1 LDITDRILPIIEQ
14 YGYLVV
20 FFGVMLESIGVPIPG
35 ETILIVAGFLV
46 QQGTLNLTD
55 TIVLGISGTILGNQ
69 IGYWAGLKGGRPFVL
84 RWGYY
89 VGITPERLA
98 RVEGFFARHGGKAV
112 FLARF
117 IPWLRAFGALVA
129 GIGHMHRRR
138 FFFYNIL
145 AGAVWATASVMVGY
159 LFGESLGLMETW
171 IGPGAVLLV
180 VVLVFL
186 ALVFYLAYRFRGK
199 DE

>member
-1 LDITDRILPIIEQ
+1 MDITDRILPLIEQ

-20 FFGVMLESIGVPIPG
+20 FFGVMLESIGIPIPG

-46 QQGTLNLTD
+46 QQGTLNPTD
-55 TIVLGISGTILGNQ
+55 TIVLGILGTVLGNQ

-89 VGITPERLA
+89 VGITPESLA
-98 RVEGFFARHGGKAV
+98 RVEGFFARHGGKSV

-129 GIGHMHRRR
+129 GIGHMHRRS
-138 FFFYNIL
+138 FLLYNIL
-145 AGAVWATASVMVGY
+145 AGAAWATASVMVGY
-159 LFGESLGLMETW
+159 LFGESLGFMETW
-171 IGPGAVLLV
+171 IGLGSVLLV
-180 VVLVFL
+180 VVLVL
-186 ALVFYLAYRFRGK
+186 LVLVFYLAYRFRGK

>member
-1 LDITDRILPIIEQ
+1 MTARILPLIEQ

-20 FFGVMLESIGVPIPG
+20 LFGVMLESIGIPIPG

-46 QQGTLNLTD
+46 HQGTLNLTT
-55 TIVLGISGTILGNQ
+55 TIVLGIFATILGNQ
-69 IGYWAGLKGGRPFVL
+69 IGYWAGLKGGRPFVV

-98 RVEGFFARHGGKAV
+98 RVEGFFVRHGGKSV

-117 IPWLRAFGALVA
+117 VPWLRAFGALVA
-129 GIGHMHRRR
+129 GIGHMHRRS

-145 AGAVWATASVMVGY
+145 AGAVWATASVIGGY
-159 LFGESLGLMETW
+159 LFGKSLGLLETW
-171 IGPGAVLLV
+171 IGPGSVLLV
-180 VVLVFL
+180 IVLIFL
-186 ALVFYLAYRFRGK
+186 ILVFYLAYRFRGK
-199 DE
+199 DK